1 MTGTVSPQALKG
13 LLRGNPT
20 EETAELALLDVREN
34 GTFGDGHL
42 LFAVNLPLSRLETR
56 IADLVPRLG
65 TPIVL
70 CDGGDGLARRAAERL
85 EAFGYSNVRELQ
97 GGVPG
102 WRAAGFEVFTGVHV
116 PSKAFGEFVEHEAGT
131 PSVSPQELDALVK
144 SGRKLVILDSRP
156 WEEYH
161 AMNIPGGIDVPGAEL
176 VYRVTDLAPHPETL
190 VVVNCAGRTR
200 SIIGAQSLINAGIP
214 NPVVALRNGTMGWHL
229 AGLQL
234 ERGQQRRAPAP
245 SAQGLAKAR
254 AAAQRV
260 SRRFGVRTVDAA
272 TLARWREEGAQR
284 TLYVLDVRSPEEFE
298 AGHLPGSRPA
308 PGGQLVQATDT
319 YVATRGARIV
329 LTDDTGVRAIL
340 TASWLIQL
348 GWNDVYVLKEG
359 LAGGALA
366 TGSHAPTVP
375 GLEACRPPEVTPHE
389 LNGALQRK
397 EALLLDLGTSLKYK
411 AAHIPGAWWAVRAR
425 LGEALGKAPKLPLLV
440 LTSPDGVLARLA
452 APDAEA
458 VTGKPVAVL
467 RGGTQ
472 AWKAQG
478 LPLAGGAEH
487 LADTPDDVWL
497 RPYDRE
503 QGVEAAMKEYLSWE
517 VDLVQQIKRDGDA
530 HFRHFPEQ

>member
-1 MTGTVSPQALKG
+1 MTDAVTPQALKG
-13 LLRGNPT
+13 LLRG
-20 EETAELALLDVREN
+20 TAELALLDVREN

-56 IADLVPRLG
+56 LADLVPRLG
-65 TPIVL
+65 TPVVL

-85 EAFGYSNVRELQ
+85 AAFGYSDVREMQ
-97 GGVPG
+97 GGLPG
-102 WRAAGFEVFTGVHV
+102 WRAAGFEVFSGVNV

-131 PSVSPQELDALVK
+131 PSVSPQELQALVE

-161 AMNIPGGIDVPGAEL
+161 AMSIPGGIDVPGAEL
-176 VYRVTDLAPHPETL
+176 VYCVADLAPDPETL

-234 ERGQQRRAPAP
+234 ERGQERHAPAV
-245 SAQGLAKAR
+245 SLQGLAKAR
-254 AAAQRV
+254 AAAERV
-260 SRRFGVRTVDAA
+260 SRRFGVRTVDGA
-272 TLARWREEGAQR
+272 TLKRWREDAAQR
-284 TLYVLDVRSPEEFE
+284 TLYVLDVRTPEEFE
-298 AGHLPGSRPA
+298 AGHRPGSRHA

-329 LTDDTGVRAIL
+329 LVDDTVVRATI

-348 GWNDVYVLKEG
+348 GWNDVFVLQDG
-359 LAGGALA
+359 LPAGDQA
-366 TGSHAPTVP
+366 TGSHATPVL
-375 GLEACRPPEVTPHE
+375 GLDACHPPELTPHE

-397 EALLLDLGTSLKYK
+397 EAVLLDLGTSLKFK
-411 AAHIPGAWWAVRAR
+411 EAHIPGAWWAVRAR
-425 LGEALGKAPKLPLLV
+425 LREALGKLPQAALLV

-452 APDAEA
+452 APEAEA
-458 VTGKPVAVL
+458 VTGTPVAVL
-467 RGGTQ
+467 RGGTL

-478 LPLAGGAEH
+478 LPLAGGAGQ

-503 QGVEAAMKEYLSWE
+503 QDVEAAMKEYLSWE
-517 VDLVQQIKRDGDA
+517 VDLVEQIKRDGDA
-530 HFRHFPEQ
+530 RFRHFPER